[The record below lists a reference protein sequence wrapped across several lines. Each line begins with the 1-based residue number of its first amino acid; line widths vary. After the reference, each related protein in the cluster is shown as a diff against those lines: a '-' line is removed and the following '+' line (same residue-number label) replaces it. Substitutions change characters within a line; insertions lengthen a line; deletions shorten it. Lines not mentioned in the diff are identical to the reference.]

1 MTGYMPITQLN
12 FESYVNSIKAK
23 IKESITENNDPE
35 FKSWLL
41 LEGEMEAAQIY
52 TDTFKTYFFGSVDER
67 TEDILTVYGKTVIYL
82 ARTYIQIHPEY
93 KFEDLLKF
101 IESFIDT
108 QMDNFDVDLD
118 GLINWISDAED
129 YDPC

>member
-1 MTGYMPITQLN
+1 MPITQLN
-12 FESYVNSIKAK
+12 FESYVNSIKTK

-52 TDTFKTYFFGSVDER
+52 TDTFKTYFFGTVDER

-93 KFEDLLKF
+93 NFTDLLNF
-101 IESFIDT
+101 LTSFIDT

-118 GLINWISDAED
+118 GLINWVSDAED

>member
-1 MTGYMPITQLN
+1 MPITQLN
-12 FESYVNSIKAK
+12 FESYVNSIKAQ
-23 IKESITENNDPE
+23 IQESITENNDPE
-35 FKSWLL
+35 FKNWLL

-52 TDTFKTYFFGSVDER
+52 TDTFKKYFFGTVDER

-82 ARTYIQIHPEY
+82 ARTYIQMNPQYNFDEM
-93 KFEDLLKF
+93 LKF
-101 IESFIDT
+101 IISFIDT

-118 GLINWISDAED
+118 GLINWVSDAEE

>member
-1 MTGYMPITQLN
+1 MPITQLN
-12 FESYVNSIKAK
+12 FESYVNSIKSQIQAT
-23 IKESITENNDPE
+23 ITENNDPE
-35 FKSWLL
+35 FNRWLL
-41 LEGEMEAAQIY
+41 LEGEMEIAQIY
-52 TDTFKTYFFGSVDER
+52 TDTFKTYFFGTVDER

-82 ARTYIQIHPEY
+82 ARTYIQIYPEY
-93 KFEDLLKF
+93 NFGALLKF

-118 GLINWISDAED
+118 GIINWVSDAED

>member
-1 MTGYMPITQLN
+1 MPITQQN
-12 FESYVNSIKAK
+12 FESYVNSVKAK
-23 IKESITENNDPE
+23 IQASITENNDPE
-35 FKSWLL
+35 FNRWLL

-52 TDTFKTYFFGSVDER
+52 TDTFKTYFFGTVDER

-82 ARTYIQIHPEY
+82 ARTYIQINPQY
-93 KFEDLLKF
+93 DFDAMLKF
-101 IESFIDT
+101 ITAFIDT

-118 GLINWISDAED
+118 GLINWVSDAED

>member
-1 MTGYMPITQLN
+1 MPITQLN

-23 IKESITENNDPE
+23 TKESITENNDPE
-35 FKSWLL
+35 FHHWLL
-41 LEGEMEAAQIY
+41 LEGEMEIAQIY
-52 TDTFKTYFFGSVDER
+52 TDTFKTYFFGTVDER

-82 ARTYIQIHPEY
+82 ARTYVQMNPEY
-93 KFEDLLKF
+93 NFGTLLKF
-101 IESFIDT
+101 VEKFIDT

-118 GLINWISDAED
+118 GVINWVSDAED

>member
-1 MTGYMPITQLN
+1 MPITQLN
-12 FESYVNSIKAK
+12 FESYVNSIKSQIQA
-23 IKESITENNDPE
+23 SFTENNDPE
-35 FKSWLL
+35 FNHWLL
-41 LEGEMEAAQIY
+41 LEGEMEIAQIY
-52 TDTFKTYFFGSVDER
+52 TDTFKTYFFGTVDER

-93 KFEDLLKF
+93 NFGTLLKF
-101 IESFIDT
+101 LEGFIDT

-118 GLINWISDAED
+118 GLINWVSDAED